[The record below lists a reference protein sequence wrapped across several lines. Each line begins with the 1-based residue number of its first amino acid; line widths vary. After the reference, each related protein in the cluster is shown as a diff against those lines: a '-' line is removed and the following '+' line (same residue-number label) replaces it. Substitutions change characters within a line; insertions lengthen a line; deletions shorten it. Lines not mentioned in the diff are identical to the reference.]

1 MVSAKIL
8 NVGRIS
14 GSVLLVI
21 GYVIMLNLDTTLGL
35 LLRVVANSISLPW
48 AIYNKVWDLVVLVSF
63 FAAIEIHQ
71 LTLILTR

>member
-35 LLRVVANSISLPW
+35 LIRVVANSISLPW
-48 AIYNKVWDLVVLVSF
+48 AICNKVWDLVVLVSF

-71 LTLILTR
+71 LILIFTR